1 MKKIYMVEVSLQ
13 EDHIKIPGEV
23 LNLIGVETGDQC
35 KIFVVEDAVVIM
47 GSSKFG
53 EKILKN

>member
-1 MKKIYMVEVSLQ
+1 MKKIYMVELSVQ
-13 EDHIKIPGEV
+13 ENYIKIPSEV
-23 LNLIGVETGDQC
+23 LKLIGVEVGEQC